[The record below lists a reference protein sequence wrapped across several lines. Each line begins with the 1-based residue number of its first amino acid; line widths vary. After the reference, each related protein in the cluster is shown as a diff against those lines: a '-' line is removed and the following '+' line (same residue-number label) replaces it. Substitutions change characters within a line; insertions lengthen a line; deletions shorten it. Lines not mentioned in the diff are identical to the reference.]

1 MKFGGDFGLYT
12 RSDDKVILSR
22 KIPGVGK
29 NLTDK
34 ELAEA
39 IDRTPGAIR
48 QRRYVL
54 TSAV

>member
-22 KIPGVGK
+22 KVPGVGK

-54 TSAV
+54 TTR